1 MLEGARTRRSGTCL
15 QRSVRRQVMGVGE
28 IHRTDEGRWV
38 VAHPPCHT
46 HTTMLADRSNGPSL
60 GLGCSRSQAPGKKA
74 QRQTRRTAA
83 AAERASKGELVAPAD
98 DLDPHHHLAIHRT
111 KTHRHRTDR
120 LALPGTGS
128 APGHLKLHTGKGLS
142 PLKPQSSPATAGM
155 VAKSNRRIDGC
166 SLTAARHSTTR
177 ASLA

>member
-1 MLEGARTRRSGTCL
+1 
-15 QRSVRRQVMGVGE
+15 MGVGE

-46 HTTMLADRSNGPSL
+46 HKTMLADRSNGPSL
-60 GLGCSRSQAPGKKA
+60 GLGCSRSQAPGKMA

-83 AAERASKGELVAPAD
+83 DAERASKGELVAPAG

-111 KTHRHRTDR
+111 KTHRHRTARLPPRYR
-120 LALPGTGS
+120 LALPSTGS
-128 APGHLKLHTGKGLS
+128 APEHLKSHTGKGLS

-155 VAKSNRRIDGC
+155 VAKSNRRIEGC

-177 ASLA
+177 ASLALRYCDM